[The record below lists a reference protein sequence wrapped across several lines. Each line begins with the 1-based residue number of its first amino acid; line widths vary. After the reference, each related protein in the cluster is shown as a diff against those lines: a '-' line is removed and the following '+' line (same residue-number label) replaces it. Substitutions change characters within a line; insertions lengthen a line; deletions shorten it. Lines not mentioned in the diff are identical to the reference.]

1 MSDRQVR
8 SQVSEVPQMPE
19 ILERVL
25 LYALDEGKQRMNAG
39 EEIVPF
45 TTMVVRDNVFLET
58 HPGDS
63 AQECFNLA
71 QHTVEGARGANA
83 YALCYDGYIDTD
95 DGMKDALIAEGGVP
109 GADEGH
115 AISFLYTEGD
125 DGLSFEEEPAYVGEA
140 PNFMIAL
147 KDASEYGDDEIDD
160 RYLDDE
166 DAEAAGEPADEA

>member
-39 EEIVPF
+39 EAIVPF

-83 YALCYDGYIDTD
+83 YALCYDGYIETD
-95 DGMKDALIAEGGVP
+95 NGVKDALIAEGGVP
-109 GADEGH
+109 GAPEGY
-115 AISFLYTEGD
+115 AIGFLYTQQEGMLPMFD
-125 DGLSFEEEPAYVGEA
+125 TNPSYIGEA
-140 PNFMIAL
+140 PNFMSKLRAATDYS
-147 KDASEYGDDEIDD
+147 DAEIDGKYID
-160 RYLDDE
+160 
-166 DAEAAGEPADEA
+166 GVM